1 MAPSTHTRRTS
12 DSTDL
17 LAPVLEITPECGL
30 PAKVGQVT
38 EERLERYAE
47 LVVRFAANVG
57 DGQLVIVNG
66 ALEHAP
72 LVRAVTRAAYLAGA
86 RWVGADYQDDHVR
99 QSLIQVAAQ

>member
-86 RWVGADYQDDHVR
+86 RWVGAD
-99 QSLIQVAAQ
+99 